1 MCLEQFPVL
10 RDDDVAVV
18 TLPAEVDIS
27 TSDLL
32 REVLL
37 AAIDGGPAVL
47 IVDMSAT
54 EFCDSAALSAI
65 IVAHRQAATAGARL
79 RLVATA
85 PAVLRVLSITG
96 VGQLISLYPTL
107 AAARAG
113 SEPAPEPVPE

>member
-1 MCLEQFPVL
+1 VCLEPFPVH
-10 RDDDVAVV
+10 RDGDVAVV
-18 TLPAEVDIS
+18 TLPAEVDIA

-37 AAIDGGPAVL
+37 AAIDGGAAVL

-65 IVAHRQAATAGARL
+65 IVAHRQAGTAGRRL
-79 RLVATA
+79 RLVATG

-96 VGQLISLYPTL
+96 VDKIISLYPTQ
-107 AAARAG
+107 AQARAG
-113 SEPAPEPVPE
+113 SEPAPE